1 MDANPGYFL
10 RLAIGLD
17 AFVQAFFRFGTL
29 GVTISSRIGTAA
41 AHGHRWG
48 LVGWW
53 LLDRVWPFGKDP
65 VTGVSHCKSAIA
77 NDILRAQAA
86 IAELQDP
93 VVVAY
98 LATLP

>member
-1 MDANPGYFL
+1 MKTGYFL

-17 AFVQAFFRFGTL
+17 SFVQAFSHFGTL
-29 GVTISSRIGTAA
+29 GITISSRIGTAA

-48 LVGWW
+48 LIGWW
-53 LLDRVWPFGKDP
+53 LLDHTWPFGRDP
-65 VTGVSHCKSAIA
+65 ITGESHCKGAIK
-77 NDILRAQAA
+77 NDIIRAQAA
-86 IAELQDP
+86 IDELQDP